1 MASLACGRRLSL
13 RNQYDTKTPRA
24 RVFFCCARQTD
35 GAVIRAIRRPSC
47 EKPGH
52 ARVTKKN
59 CSVGFEMSVENFF
72 RKKNSKNSLRDPEA
86 LPDYCCCMCCKTAA
100 RSFLNVALGQEG
112 RKPS

>member
-35 GAVIRAIRRPSC
+35 GAVIRAIRRPSR

-52 ARVTKKN
+52 ARVTKKFAAWVSK
-59 CSVGFEMSVENFF
+59 CPLKSFFE
-72 RKKNSKNSLRDPEA
+72 KKNSKNSLRDPES
-86 LPDYCCCMCCKTAA
+86 LPDFRCIKCCKTAA
-100 RSFLNVALGQEG
+100 KSFSNVALGQEG